1 MDWFNLPSFDDA
13 LAFLNFAEGE
23 QAESDVAGD
32 WRRPPEPDPAPAVHA
47 MRANLRVML
56 DNDFAD

>member
-32 WRRPPEPDPAPAVHA
+32 WGRPPEPDPAPAVHA
-47 MRANLRVML
+47 MAPFGKRH
-56 DNDFAD
+56 